1 MPSASSPK
9 LSIIT
14 VNRNMVDEIGAT
26 LESALAQDYSDFE
39 LIVIDGASSDGS
51 QDIIASFG
59 PRLSH
64 WVSEP
69 DRCLYDAMNK
79 GVTAARGE
87 WILFMNSGDRFA
99 APDVL
104 SRVFAGN
111 HDDADILYGH
121 HVRVYR
127 RANEEI
133 ERLIL
138 AEQPVVLPMRMNSS
152 HQSLF
157 MRRQLLLDRP
167 FDIALLAADYDA
179 VLAAYAE
186 GKRFK
191 PVDCVVART
200 AAEGVS
206 DRHRMRIL
214 LQRFSIVRRHGF
226 MTAGNALRY
235 GLLMARAVAAH
246 EVKKILPKWVVSY
259 VLRHRPI
266 KGLG

>member
-1 MPSASSPK
+1 MTAPK
-9 LSIIT
+9 VSIVT
-14 VNRNMVDEIGAT
+14 VNRNMATEIGAT
-26 LESALAQDYSDFE
+26 LESVLMQDYPYFE
-39 LIVIDGASSDGS
+39 LIVVDGASSDGS
-51 QDIIASFG
+51 QDVIASYA
-59 PRLSH
+59 PRLRY

-79 GVTAARGE
+79 GAAAARGE
-87 WILFMNSGDRFA
+87 WILFMNAGDHFA
-99 APDVL
+99 APNVL
-104 SRVFAGN
+104 SRAFASN

-127 RANEEI
+127 RENEEI

-138 AEQPVVLPMRMNSS
+138 AEQPGVLPMRMNSS

-157 MRRQLLLDRP
+157 MRRKLLLDRP
-167 FDIALLAADYDA
+167 FDIILLAADYDA

-191 PVDCVVART
+191 LIDCIVART
-200 AAEGVS
+200 AAEGLS

-214 LQRFSIVRRHGF
+214 MQRFSIVRRHGF
-226 MTAGNALRY
+226 MTVPTAIHYA
-235 GLLMARAVAAH
+235 LLMIRAVAAH
-246 EVKKILPKWVVSY
+246 EVKKILPSRMVSY